1 MAALISNM
9 VGDTTNGAAAKANRK
24 ARGSATASSARRS
37 AVGQRSSVE
46 SKFGTRA
53 GNIAKQQ
60 AVLRDRGSTPEQRA
74 IATRKITLNTTIRN
88 QNVGNSF
95 SAVNSRANQA
105 RLGSEVLNAINNSL
119 GR

>member
-1 MAALISNM
+1 MATLISSM

-24 ARGSATASSARRS
+24 ASGSATASSARRS

-46 SKFGTRA
+46 SRFGVRA

-74 IATRKITLNTTIRN
+74 IATRKLTLNTTIRN